1 MSGLPLNPQMLR
13 HGGRFV
19 AEASTAPLYRLHD
32 LDGRPGLVRT
42 GPGGAAVA
50 GELWAFPAAAIG
62 PFLAEIP
69 PPLGFG
75 RVQLAD
81 GTSPLGFV
89 CEAAGAEGTPDIS
102 ATGGWRAYLATKD
115 NS

>member
-1 MSGLPLNPQMLR
+1 MRVGA
-13 HGGRFV
+13 GGV
-19 AEASTAPLYRLHD
+19 
-32 LDGRPGLVRT
+32 
-42 GPGGAAVA
+42 AVA

-81 GTSPLGFV
+81 GTTPLGFV
-89 CEAAGAEGTPDIS
+89 CEAAGAAGTSDIS
-102 ATGGWRAYLATKD
+102 ATGGWRTYLAMKD